1 MDKPVKMKL
10 KKGDEVV
17 VITGR
22 DKGKRGQVSKV
33 SPATNRVLVTGI
45 NMIKKAVKPNQQT
58 GEGGGI
64 IQKEAPIHASNVARV
79 DSKAEKAPEAQ
90 KTQKAAKTP
99 AAPKAPAAKKTARK
113 KAE

>member
-10 KKGDEVV
+10 KKGDEII
-17 VITGR
+17 VIAGK

-33 SPATNRVLVTGI
+33 SPDTNRVTVTGI

-64 IQKEAPIHASNVARV
+64 IQKEAPIHASNVSLI
-79 DSKAEKAPEAQ
+79 DSN
-90 KTQKAAKTP
+90 T
-99 AAPKAPAAKKTARK
+99 K
-113 KAE
+113 KATRKRSE